1 MSSQSPPEESA
12 KAKGIT
18 AEAPALNSRAAAIV
32 KVHLES
38 TDIAY
43 SSDNHYKDKRTAMI
57 TAEVRTEED
66 LDKLDEFFADASEK
80 DDMIYIRGL

>member
-1 MSSQSPPEESA
+1 MPIINLCHENLIDEVS
-12 KAKGIT
+12 KI
-18 AEAPALNSRAAAIV
+18 
-32 KVHLES
+32 VHLES